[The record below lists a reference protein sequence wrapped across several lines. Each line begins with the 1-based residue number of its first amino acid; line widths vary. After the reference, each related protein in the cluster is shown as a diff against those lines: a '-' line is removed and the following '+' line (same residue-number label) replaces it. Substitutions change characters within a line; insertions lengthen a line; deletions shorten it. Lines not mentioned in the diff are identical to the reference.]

1 MSPQRTTLLTA
12 LLLVALSP
20 LHAHAMCGA
29 PLAQNNFKRPLD
41 YTDPADQD
49 YVKNWVE
56 QYHWT
61 PGVENL
67 TKGKSAPVQ
76 QDLAFILRQIPNHH
90 RALNSMM
97 NWQLTHPFPLDAN
110 DYLMYRI
117 DCYFDRA
124 LTFTPNDPV
133 LHVLQGIYFSKS
145 KNYEDAERSYR
156 RALDLDPDMAEAH
169 YDLGLLLFD
178 LGKFQEA
185 KAEAQKAYALSYP
198 LPGLRNRLARA
209 GQW

>member
-1 MSPQRTTLLTA
+1 MSHQRTTLFA
-12 LLLVALSP
+12 AFLLVALSP
-20 LHAHAMCGA
+20 LPALAMCGA
-29 PLAQNNFKRPLD
+29 PLAQNNFKRPID

-61 PGVENL
+61 AGVENL
-67 TKGKSAPVQ
+67 TKGKSGPVQ

-97 NWQLTHPFPLDAN
+97 NWQLTHPFPLDATE
-110 DYLMYRI
+110 YGMYRI

-124 LTFTPNDPV
+124 LSFTPNDPV
-133 LHVLQGIYFSKS
+133 LYVLQAIYFHKT
-145 KNYEDAERSYR
+145 KKYEDAERSYQ
-156 RALDLDPDMAEAH
+156 RALAMDEDLAEAH

-178 LGKFQEA
+178 MGKFPEA

-198 LPGLRNRLARA
+198 MPGLRNRLARA
-209 GQW
+209 GKW